1 MRNHIIF
8 EKGEMDFR
16 IILEQIKFFVRS
28 WTTNRVHGEKAN
40 KDLLQSVRQSAEK
53 RITGDLGLLISHQ
66 TGSSRS
72 VWCYVLNT

>member
-28 WTTNRVHGEKAN
+28 WTTNRETAN